1 LEATGLRTYIPSHGT
16 YKRGSEGF
24 VSHEQEDDYTYE
36 QDQKVFFRKM
46 IAEKKN
52 AT

>member
-1 LEATGLRTYIPSHGT
+1 LEATGLRTYIASRGT
-16 YKRGSEGF
+16 YKRGPEGF
-24 VSHEQEDDYTYE
+24 VPHEQEDNYTCE